1 MPKQFLLP
9 LALVAAAIV
18 LCIGVFMAID
28 TTPAEAPSEDVS
40 AEIEVSEP
48 EPLQAL
54 PPPPSDFPSDA
65 STGGG
70 STYGGAITSRGKD
83 GLLATKEAVA
93 AAMAADT
100 AMDSQAKEAV
110 LSVIE
115 DASTTYDVSGL
126 TVLGPLLGHS
136 DPEVREATV
145 EGILQLGDAAGAKTL
160 RDAARSTTDPKL
172 KDRMIKAAQFLELP
186 EYVPSKG
193 KD

>member
-18 LCIGVFMAID
+18 LCLGIFMAIG
-28 TTPAEAPSEDVS
+28 TSPADAPSEEVS

-48 EPLQAL
+48 EPLRDL
-54 PPPPSDFPSDA
+54 PPAPANFSSGVSA
-65 STGGG
+65 GG
-70 STYGGAITSRGKD
+70 SSYGGAITSRGAD

-100 AMDSQAKEAV
+100 TMDSAAREAV

-145 EGILQLGDAAGAKTL
+145 EGIVQLGDVAGAKTL
-160 RDAARSTTDPKL
+160 RDAARSPTDPKL

-186 EYVPSKG
+186 EYVPSEA